1 MVSELHFS
9 LDCTNKDHD
18 KEQMD
23 INNHK
28 QLVVTSNKEADKI
41 KQFHNYN
48 NERLPKLKQGGDVD
62 SG

>member
-1 MVSELHFS
+1 MVSEY
-9 LDCTNKDHD
+9 CTNKDPD

-28 QLVVTSNKEADKI
+28 QLVVTSNKEGDKI

-48 NERLPKLKQGGDVD
+48 NERLPELKQEGDVD

>member
-1 MVSELHFS
+1 
-9 LDCTNKDHD
+9 
-18 KEQMD
+18 MD

-48 NERLPKLKQGGDVD
+48 NERSARTEARRWCWFGLREL
-62 SG
+62 